1 MVRRKV
7 VDSRRG
13 RRTLSTSLCRM
24 TCKGSAA
31 KLDVFQ
37 FVTVMEVSVHSQCK
51 VGLDETSNA
60 GELSLKVGALHRV
73 TSLE

>member
-13 RRTLSTSLCRM
+13 RRTLSTSLCRI

-51 VGLDETSNA
+51 VGLDET
-60 GELSLKVGALHRV
+60 
-73 TSLE
+73 